1 MVHPYLKRRAGR
13 ERVTYLHPD
22 LEPVLKRTLGV
33 QLFQEQ
39 MLRIAMIMADYTGGQ
54 AEELRRALGFRRF
67 EEKMRRI
74 ETNLRAG
81 MAKRGLSPEVIDQ
94 IVEYITAFALYGFP
108 ESHAASFAL
117 LAYAS
122 AFLKAHYAPEFYTAL
137 LNNQPMGFYHP
148 ATLVKDAQRHG
159 VHFACID
166 VHASDWMCRVEPD
179 CSVRLG
185 LLFVQGLRG
194 EVGKRIPGTRYASLE
209 DLIAAT
215 GLRREELATLA
226 EVGALNSFGYDRR
239 TALWQ
244 IERAVR
250 PRGDLLARGG
260 PDDHHA
266 SPLATMT
273 PIERVMADYEGTGL
287 TIGTH
292 PMTFRRPQ
300 LQAHGV
306 LRAIDLPKAR
316 PGKFVR
322 VAGAVITRQRPGT
335 AKGFVFL
342 TLEDET
348 GIANIIVRPDLF
360 TRDRVTIV
368 GESFLLVE
376 GILQQ
381 QDGVTSVKAERV
393 IGLRADANTGA
404 PPIASHDFH

>member
-1 MVHPYLKRRAGR
+1 
-13 ERVTYLHPD
+13 
-22 LEPVLKRTLGV
+22 
-33 QLFQEQ
+33 
-39 MLRIAMIMADYTGGQ
+39 MAQ
-54 AEELRRALGFRRF
+54 
-67 EEKMRRI
+67 
-74 ETNLRAG
+74 
-81 MAKRGLSPEVIDQ
+81 RGLTPEVIDR

-117 LAYAS
+117 IAYAS
-122 AFLKAHYAPEFYTAL
+122 AYLKAHYAPAFYTAL

-159 VHFACID
+159 VRFACID
-166 VHASDWMCRVEPD
+166 VHASDWLCRVEPD
-179 CSVRLG
+179 GKVRLG
-185 LLFVQGLRG
+185 LMYVQGVRSDVG
-194 EVGKRIPGTRYASLE
+194 ERIAACRADRSRAFASLE
-209 DLIAAT
+209 ALIAAT
-215 GLRREELATLA
+215 GLRRDELSTLA

-250 PRGDLLARGG
+250 PRGELLAREDADAGG
-260 PDDHHA
+260 AAIADPASA
-266 SPLATMT
+266 SPLAKMT
-273 PIERVMADYEGTGL
+273 PLERVMADYQGTGL

-292 PMTFRRPQ
+292 PMTFRRAE

-306 LRAIDLPKAR
+306 LRAIDLPRAR

-360 TRDRVTIV
+360 TQDRVTIV
-368 GESFLLVE
+368 SESFLLVE
-376 GILQQ
+376 GLLQQ

-393 IGLRADANTGA
+393 RALRGDGPA
-404 PPIASHDFH
+404 IASHDFH